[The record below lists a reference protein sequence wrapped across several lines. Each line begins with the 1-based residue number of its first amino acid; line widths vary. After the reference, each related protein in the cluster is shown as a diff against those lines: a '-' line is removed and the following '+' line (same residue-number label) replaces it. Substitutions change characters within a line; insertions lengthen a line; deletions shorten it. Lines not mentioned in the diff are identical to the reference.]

1 MCEMHDHELNE
12 EDRELLEQIEAAL
25 ADQCHSQQ
33 TFASLD
39 SSPVAL
45 CAQLAGSVPQADPA
59 FQQCLEA
66 QVIARV
72 RQREGTE
79 TVHLG
84 IVGRLTKQFSGKP
97 FKLSFA
103 AALVLLL
110 SLTAAWPVLGDT
122 ILRHVAPR
130 EVAQVPSHPRI
141 AGPKPT
147 GPRWTDLDQLSKQAG
162 FTVLVPNS
170 LPEGCTADE
179 RWFIPGPQVVYLTYS
194 CSVVISEQAAE
205 GHQEQPYVGQG
216 STEEVMVNGQPALYI
231 GGGWVRM
238 AGQATPEWTNGV
250 GQMLIFERDGLI
262 VHITLA
268 QRFKDPSIV
277 KAELIAIAESMQ
289 PAS

>member
-1 MCEMHDHELNE
+1 MCDMHDHELNE
-12 EDRELLEQIEAAL
+12 EDRELLEQIEVAL
-25 ADQCHSQQ
+25 ADQGHSQQ

-45 CAQLAGSVPQADPA
+45 CAQLTRSVPQADPA
-59 FQQCLEA
+59 FQRRLEH
-66 QVIARV
+66 QVIARL
-72 RQREGTE
+72 RQRHEKEAFHSRVVAELT
-79 TVHLG
+79 
-84 IVGRLTKQFSGKP
+84 GRFSRKP
-97 FKLSFA
+97 LRLSLA
-103 AALVLLL
+103 AVLVLLL
-110 SLTAAWPVLGDT
+110 SLTAGWPVLGDT

-130 EVAQVPSHPRI
+130 EVAQVPSHPSI
-141 AGPKPT
+141 VGPKPT
-147 GPRWTDLDQLSKQAG
+147 GQRWMDLDQLSKQAG

-194 CSVVISEQAAE
+194 CSVAISEQAAE

-250 GQMLIFERDGLI
+250 GQMLIFERNGLI
-262 VHITLA
+262 VHITSA

-289 PAS
+289 LAS